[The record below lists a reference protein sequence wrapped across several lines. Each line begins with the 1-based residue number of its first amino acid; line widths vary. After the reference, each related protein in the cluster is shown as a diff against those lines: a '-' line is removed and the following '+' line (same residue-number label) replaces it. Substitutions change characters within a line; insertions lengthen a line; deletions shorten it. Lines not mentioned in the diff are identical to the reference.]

1 MASDAGH
8 SSGAS
13 HDVESVTDI
22 RGIAGLDSI
31 GYEFGLSLGVEVLG
45 SVEGE
50 CLESYQRRRLMTRLP
65 IRVWRWT

>member
-22 RGIAGLDSI
+22 RGIAGPDSI

-50 CLESYQRRRLMTRLP
+50 CLE
-65 IRVWRWT
+65 